1 MKKVY
6 CINNECPFKSCKR
19 HLTHCRAK
27 KRKVWV
33 ANYDG
38 ICSKYIGWLVKKVWE
53 DNNSWNAKN

>member
-6 CINNECPFKSCKR
+6 CINNECPFKSCNR

-38 ICSKYIGWLVKKVWE
+38 VCSKYIGWLVKKVWE